1 LVTRNQVQQKV
12 MRAPLRE
19 DVVD

>member
-1 LVTRNQVQQKV
+1 